1 MMRTIAVTLFLL
13 LPSLVLQATPLW
25 ERAVELYGSYDDLV
39 PGHMEIRFDQ
49 YNGRGKL
56 VTTEESEID
65 IWVDESGEVQSRIIR
80 ATKDGD
86 DVTEERRE
94 NPRSGAPP
102 FGGGPEDGE
111 EEGDSAFSGLD
122 RSPFDPLEQANVR
135 ILDAGPTVI
144 VNGVRAQAFE
154 YEHETGADS
163 LTRGT
168 AWLSVET
175 GEPVRLHATIEPL
188 PTFVRDF
195 ALRQHFGRDEQG
207 RLVVRELEFDGVG
220 RILFLERRIESRLIF
235 SDYFRSD

>member
-1 MMRTIAVTLFLL
+1 MKTIAGLLFLL
-13 LPSLVLQATPLW
+13 LPSLAFPATPLW

-39 PGHMEIRFDQ
+39 PGRMEIRFDQ

-65 IWVDESGEVQSRIIR
+65 IWVDESGEVQSRIVR

-102 FGGGPEDGE
+102 FGGGPGNEEEDG
-111 EEGDSAFSGLD
+111 GGAFSGLQ
-122 RSPFDPLEQANVR
+122 RSPFDPLEQTNVR
-135 ILDAGPTVI
+135 IVDAGPTVI
-144 VNGVRAQAFE
+144 LDGVPAQPFE
-154 YEHETGADS
+154 YEHETGPDS
-163 LTRGT
+163 ITRGT

-175 GEPVRLHATIEPL
+175 GEPIRVHATIEPL
-188 PTFVRDF
+188 PSFVRDF
-195 ALRQHFGRDEQG
+195 ALRQRFDRDEEG
-207 RLVVRELEFDGVG
+207 RLIVRELEFDGVG